1 MYCIVSPSKALS
13 RHFSK
18 DIHRAKHVYENM
30 LNIINDQGNVNQSQ
44 NEMSLTYVRMT
55 IVKWK
60 CWWEY
65 EDGGSSLYKVGPLFC
80 VVIVENTIEFPQEM
94 KTSLW
99 SNSLILGPCTE
110 VTVWMMRRDICTT
123 CSLWHYS

>member
-1 MYCIVSPSKALS
+1 MNISPSKALS

-44 NEMSLTYVRMT
+44 NEMSLAYVRMT
-55 IVKWK
+55 IVKWNVTSAG
-60 CWWEY
+60 
-65 EDGGSSLYKVGPLFC
+65 EDGGSSSLYIMGPLFC
-80 VVIVENTIEFPQEM
+80 VVIVENTLEFPQEM

-99 SNSLILGPCTE
+99 SNSLTLGPCTE
-110 VTVWMMRRDICTT
+110 VTVWMMRWDICTT